1 MASAVTNPQNA
12 FAKLEELQAKAKE
25 VDEKFQNEKA
35 RLESAVAEAEL
46 ARQKALAPL
55 IADMKSC
62 ADSIGSGATNG
73 VATSPQVASTN
84 LPPAVKR
91 KRGRPKGSGAK
102 TVVAKKKAVTANQSG
117 APKRRGRPKG
127 STSKA
132 KANEGG
138 NGKAVV
144 QAVTESMD
152 LKDAILHVLEHPR
165 LWRKHVPDLP
175 RKADGLKVMELY
187 QVIEGEGFWK
197 TDAKNPEQQVSQRLA
212 DLREQNKVVR
222 GDGMRYRL
230 TQKQL
235 VGAA

>member
-62 ADSIGSGATNG
+62 ADSIASGATNG
-73 VATSPQVASTN
+73 VATSPMANMN

-91 KRGRPKGSGAK
+91 KRGRPKGSGTK
-102 TVVAKKKAVTANQSG
+102 TVAKKKATANQSG

-127 STSKA
+127 SKNKA
-132 KANEGG
+132 TATADEGG

-152 LKDAILHVLEHPR
+152 LKDAILHVLGHPR

-197 TDAKNPEQQVSQRLA
+197 TDSKNPEQQVSQRLA

-230 TQKQL
+230 TQKQV